1 MGSDAN
7 DWKSGEW
14 VLDEDPISEE
24 LPIVR
29 IGKMT
34 GKAPGLREFSWAPY
48 FIKNGLLTWYGKGGI
63 GKTTLATAFCAW
75 ASVGKFP
82 DGFECDPMNCFIAEQ
97 QDDLQDEVHPKIL
110 ANGGDEDRIFYP
122 VIGRYG
128 KIKMPTLIELESIIE
143 HNNIEVVVLSPLNT
157 FLKGLG
163 IKNFNDDS
171 EVEEILDQLNYI
183 GVKRDCLIIG
193 IKHPN
198 KKNDLDDDQRCS
210 GAASF
215 INSARQA
222 CFASV
227 DKDGTRTIQN
237 AKRNRTDGFKW
248 EYSLDEAGHDFNYP
262 FGIRHPKSPYVR
274 ASLVMDSIDPAERK
288 APRSDK
294 QKRIID
300 WLQSNPASEK
310 GWHYTEIAKALA
322 LHPVTMRKTLTKMR
336 DAGLITCVVEGRY
349 KGKFPPR

>member
-1 MGSDAN
+1 MKVNPFSMREA
-7 DWKSGEW
+7 
-14 VLDEDPISEE
+14 EE
-24 LPIVR
+24 ILPTVEV
-29 IGKMT
+29 GKMT

-75 ASVGKFP
+75 ASVGRFP

-122 VIGRYG
+122 TVGRYG
-128 KIKMPTLIELESIIE
+128 KIAMPSLTELESIIE
-143 HNNIEVVVLSPLNT
+143 NNNIEVAILSPLNT
-157 FLKGLG
+157 FLKVHG

-227 DKDGTRTIQN
+227 DKDGIRTIQN

-248 EYSLDEAGHDFNYP
+248 EYTLDEAGYDFNYP
-262 FGIRHPKSPYVR
+262 FSVRHPKSPYVR
-274 ASLVMDSIDPAERK
+274 ASLCLDPVDPAERK
-288 APRSDK
+288 TPRTDK
-294 QKRIID
+294 QRRIMD
-300 WLQSNPASEK
+300 WLKSNPIGEK
-310 GWHYTEIAKALA
+310 GWHYSEIAQALD
-322 LHPVTMRKTLTKMR
+322 LNPNTIRKTLTSLASDKR
-336 DAGLITCVVEGRY
+336 IIRVIDGRY
-349 KGKFPPR
+349 KW